1 MDNGYA
7 TTPFDS
13 EGVAS
18 YNKNVVE
25 NGILKTYLY
34 NLKTANKDGVQSTG
48 NGFKS
53 SLEELLE

>member
-1 MDNGYA
+1 MKKSIVLKFTICDYPLLDNGYA

-34 NLKTANKDGVQSTG
+34 NLKISK
-48 NGFKS
+48 
-53 SLEELLE
+53 